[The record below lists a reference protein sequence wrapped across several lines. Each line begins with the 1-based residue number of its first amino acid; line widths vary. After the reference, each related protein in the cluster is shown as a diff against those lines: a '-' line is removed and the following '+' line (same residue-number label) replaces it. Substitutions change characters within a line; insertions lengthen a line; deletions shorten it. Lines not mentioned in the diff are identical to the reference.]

1 MKRGYIYLIYLFG
14 LVSIYPQNINLYLT
28 LLEKGRTQEV
38 KDNLPELLDRYPDE
52 AGVYYIQALVNED
65 GDSSIDQ
72 FQKIIKNFPSSQF
85 AAKSEMKIG
94 EYFFARG
101 LYSQASTQLKKLI
114 YKYVD
119 SEDHQRALDLMVNSY
134 IATGEEDSAKVA
146 LRMIK
151 QLYPS
156 LKFDKYGI
164 EVIYKDSKE
173 VKLVR
178 LDSDEITKKI
188 KSRKKKK
195 RKPLPKDLLKPWVI
209 QVGAFGKY
217 ENANRLKKQIQS
229 NGYSAEVHAVN
240 SNGKRLHAVRIVRF
254 ISKKDAEKIGKGLK
268 KKFGLDFR
276 VLNNPE

>member
-1 MKRGYIYLIYLFG
+1 MLYLFG
-14 LVSIYPQNINLYLT
+14 FISIYSQNINLYLT
-28 LLEKGRTQEV
+28 LLEKGRIQEV
-38 KDNLPELLDRYPDE
+38 KENLPELLDRYPNE
-52 AGVYYIQALVNED
+52 AGVYFVQALINLD
-65 GDSSIDQ
+65 GDSSINQ
-72 FQKIIKNFPSSQF
+72 FQEIIINYPNSQF
-85 AAKSEMKIG
+85 AAKSEMKIA

-101 LYSQASTQLKKLI
+101 LYSQASTQLKKII

-119 SEDHQRALDLMVNSY
+119 ANDHQRALDLMVNSY
-134 IATGEEDSAKVA
+134 MATGEEDSAKVA
-146 LRMIK
+146 LRIIK

-164 EVIYKDSKE
+164 DVIDKDSKE

-178 LDSDEITKKI
+178 LDTDEITKKI

-254 ISKKDAEKIGKGLK
+254 ISKKDADKIGKGLK

>member
-52 AGVYYIQALVNED
+52 VGVYYIQALVNED

-72 FQKIIKNFPSSQF
+72 FQKIIKNFPSSKF

-217 ENANRLKKQIQS
+217 ENANRLKKQIQN

-240 SNGKRLHAVRIVRF
+240 SNGKRLHAVRIVRY

>member
-1 MKRGYIYLIYLFG
+1 MIRNYLNLVFLFG
-14 LVSIYPQNINLYLT
+14 FVAIYPQNINLYLT
-28 LLEKGRTQEV
+28 LLEKGRISEV
-38 KDNLPELLDRYPDE
+38 TDNLPELLDRYPNE
-52 AGVYYIQALVNED
+52 AGVYYIEALVNQD
-65 GDSSIDQ
+65 GESSISQ
-72 FQKIIKNFPSSQF
+72 FKKIINNFPNSEF

-101 LYSQASTQLKKLI
+101 LYSQASIQLKKVI

-119 SEDHQRALDLMVNSY
+119 AKNHQRALDLMINSY
-134 IATGEEDSAKVA
+134 MATGQEDSAKVA
-146 LRMIK
+146 LKMIK

-156 LKFDKYGI
+156 LIFDKYGI
-164 EVIYKDSKE
+164 VLIDKFSRE

-178 LDSDEITKKI
+178 LNSEEITKKI

-195 RKPLPKDLLKPWVI
+195 RKPLPKDLIKPWVI

-217 ENANRLKKQIQS
+217 ENANRLKKQIQG

-240 SNGKRLHAVRIVRF
+240 SNGNRLHAVRIVRF
-254 ISKKDAEKIGKGLK
+254 ISKKNAEKIGKGLK

>member
-1 MKRGYIYLIYLFG
+1 MTRGYIYLIYLFG

-52 AGVYYIQALVNED
+52 VGVYYIQALVNED

-72 FQKIIKNFPSSQF
+72 FQKIIKNFPSSKF

>member
-38 KDNLPELLDRYPDE
+38 KENLPELLDRYPDE

-72 FQKIIKNFPSSQF
+72 FQKIIMNFPSSQF

-101 LYSQASTQLKKLI
+101 LYTQASTQLKKLI

-119 SEDHQRALDLMVNSY
+119 SKDHQRALDLMVNSY
-134 IATGEEDSAKVA
+134 MATGEEDSAKVA
-146 LRMIK
+146 LRIIK

-164 EVIYKDSKE
+164 DVIDKDSKE

-195 RKPLPKDLLKPWVI
+195 RKPLPRDLIKPWVI

>member
-1 MKRGYIYLIYLFG
+1 MKRSYIYLVYLFG
-14 LVSIYPQNINLYLT
+14 LISIYPQNINLYIT
-28 LLEKGRTQEV
+28 LIEKGRIQEV
-38 KDNLPELLDRYPDE
+38 KDNLPELLERYPNE
-52 AGVYYIQALVNED
+52 AGVYYIQALVNQD

-72 FQKIIKNFPSSQF
+72 FQKIIMNFPSSQF

-101 LYSQASTQLKKLI
+101 LYSQASIQLKKLI

-119 SEDHQRALDLMVNSY
+119 AKDHQRALDLMINSY
-134 IATGEEDSAKVA
+134 MATGEEDSAKVS

-164 EVIYKDSKE
+164 DIIDKASKE
-173 VKLVR
+173 AKLVR

>member
-1 MKRGYIYLIYLFG
+1 MKRSYIYLVYLFG
-14 LVSIYPQNINLYLT
+14 LISIYPQNINLYLT
-28 LLEKGRTQEV
+28 LLEKGRIQEV
-38 KDNLPELLDRYPDE
+38 KENLPELLDRYPNE
-52 AGVYYIQALVNED
+52 AGVYFVQALINLD
-65 GDSSIDQ
+65 GDSSINQ
-72 FQKIIKNFPSSQF
+72 FQEIIINYPNSQF
-85 AAKSEMKIG
+85 AAKSEMKIA

-101 LYSQASTQLKKLI
+101 LYSQASTQLKKII

-119 SEDHQRALDLMVNSY
+119 ANDHQRALDLMVNSY
-134 IATGEEDSAKVA
+134 MATGEEDSAKVA

-156 LKFDKYGI
+156 LKFDKYEIGLI
-164 EVIYKDSKE
+164 DKNSKE